1 MCNIKGIIREVI
13 LKKKK
18 NAILKSQ
25 IEHYEKILEEV
36 GRGKDIENSSLSH
49 DQNNS
54 VNHQHQV
61 GFKENDDDITMS
73 QFNSGK
79 VYNKTVILL

>member
-1 MCNIKGIIREVI
+1 MNRNKGINREVI

-36 GRGKDIENSSLSH
+36 GRGKDIENSSISQ

-54 VNHQHQV
+54 VNHHQS
-61 GFKENDDDITMS
+61 GFKENDGDVTMS
-73 QFNSGK
+73 QYHSGK
-79 VYNKTVILL
+79 GYNNTVIL